1 LKQKYPNCRTQ
12 FHNQLNFKIIQN
24 QKGRNIAMKQSKAV
38 LLLTGLT
45 IIFLVAI
52 FSTITIAQ
60 VEGTDEVLA
69 KSVKLTSKVLNRD
82 LEIPIYVPPGY
93 NNNSSRYPVLYDLNS
108 FFCFTYDCGTVE
120 LFARNSSIPNMTF

>member
-1 LKQKYPNCRTQ
+1 
-12 FHNQLNFKIIQN
+12 
-24 QKGRNIAMKQSKAV
+24 MKQSKAV

-60 VEGTDEVLA
+60 VEGTDEVLT